1 MWGLLG
7 IMVILRRKIPGVGMR
22 INQARILFILMA
34 LILIISA
41 FPASAQGEVRLQT
54 LEVDFWPEYD
64 RPSMLVIYTA
74 ELDPTVRLPADLTF
88 RIPASVGEPHA
99 VAVGENRDRLF
110 TATYQRQVDGEW
122 AWITLN
128 TALPVVRLE
137 YYDVTL
143 NQQNANRNY
152 SYQWP
157 GDYTVNL
164 LNLQV
169 QQPVDAIDMRIS
181 PALGNGV
188 LGSDGL
194 VYYTGEFGPLRQ
206 NDSFQL
212 SVSYMKESNTLS
224 LAVVDITAGV
234 TSSAAIPGRVTLM
247 SLLPWILGSFGL
259 LLIIGAVIWYW
270 RTGQQRDVSAPQAR
284 RSRRPASKANTAAT
298 DTSKPIFCHQC
309 GRRANPGDRFCRTCG
324 ERLRTG

>member
-1 MWGLLG
+1 MRKNLIRL
-7 IMVILRRKIPGVGMR
+7 ISILVVMLV
-22 INQARILFILMA
+22 NIL
-34 LILIISA
+34 
-41 FPASAQGEVRLQT
+41 PANAQGEVRLQA

-122 AWITLN
+122 AWITFN
-128 TALPVVRLE
+128 TALPVIRLE
-137 YYDVTL
+137 YYDVSL
-143 NQQNANRNY
+143 NQQTVMRDY
-152 SYQWP
+152 QFQWP
-157 GDYTVNL
+157 GDYAVNV

-169 QQPVDAIDMRIS
+169 QQPVDSTDMRIS
-181 PALGNGV
+181 PSLGNGL

-206 NDSFQL
+206 NQAFQL
-212 SVSYMKESNTLS
+212 SVSYAKESSTLS
-224 LAVVDITAGV
+224 LAVVDIEAGV
-234 TSSAAIPGRVTLM
+234 TSSTNIPGRVTLM
-247 SLLPWILGSFGL
+247 SLLPWLLGSFGL

-270 RTGQQRDVSAPQAR
+270 RSGQQREGVFAQTR
-284 RSRRPASKANTAAT
+284 RGKRAASKT
-298 DTSKPIFCHQC
+298 DVESKQTGKAVFCHQC